1 VHSGIRFRRL
11 PCRADSRTR
20 CAPFP
25 LLLPSLYA
33 LIHVSL
39 SIKRDRFVRA
49 HSAVQRDKSRGTR
62 EALEGHSV
70 RHPQPT
76 QFRPLPLRPPLR
88 PIPFRPNAS
97 VVRLVALPSGCVQ
110 NLGMGA
116 GAGPAAPALAREYNH
131 YATQRTTSIIERNA
145 QCATRK
151 RTRCNNCADNAHV
164 RAVLYAARC
173 VMFVSLS
180 APTHALR

>member
-1 VHSGIRFRRL
+1 MCALTPPSRGINRGVL
-11 PCRADSRTR
+11 EK
-20 CAPFP
+20 
-25 LLLPSLYA
+25 
-33 LIHVSL
+33 H
-39 SIKRDRFVRA
+39 
-49 HSAVQRDKSRGTR
+49 SRGTQSAIR
-62 EALEGHSV
+62 S
-70 RHPQPT
+70 
-76 QFRPLPLRPPLR
+76 RPNFAHCRYAR
-88 PIPFRPNAS
+88 RYVPFRSALTPQS